1 MNGQVLSR
9 EMNSQVL
16 SGIMN
21 GQVLSMQRMT
31 LYCGII
37 NGI

>member
-16 SGIMN
+16 SGIMK